1 MNDQYHTL
9 KNGMTLTDEN
19 DIKIFEML
27 ISLTPH
33 CNINFLWNDIGLG
46 NLFGVCFKHIE
57 RFCVDNL
64 KWYIYN
70 NGVWEIDKG
79 DVISQGNMQR
89 LLQLLHLYCKEV
101 ETTENKDVIEKYG
114 AYVNK
119 SSSDSI
125 LRRALNAAR
134 GSMTIQITDFDN
146 NPHLLNCKNGVYDM
160 QKQCFRL
167 ATPEDYFT
175 LSTSC
180 SYPTALFTD
189 RCDRWYSFIDEIT
202 EGNKEK
208 AQFLQRALGYSLLG
222 INKDECMF
230 IAYGQTRCGK
240 GTLFNNIAKVLGSG
254 GEKAYG
260 GTVSASLVCESKF
273 KDKDYNAPEP
283 MLADTI
289 GIRYLTL
296 SETKS
301 NAVLDVTAIKS
312 LTGRDPRKT
321 RQLHTAPFTFTPQFT
336 MWLST
341 NFLPKVN
348 DDTVFKSDRIWVI
361 EFNKHFDE
369 DSRDNNLKELFD
381 SKEAQTTILGWL
393 IDGYKDYAKQ
403 GLNPPACVREATA
416 NYARQNDRVLCFKE
430 ECLEDAPG
438 ERVSNGAMYAKYKS
452 WCMDEERSYTP
463 LGTTSFYKQ
472 MARFYSK
479 MDAHGFRGF
488 TDVRLKK
495 PDGIVDIIGGSKN
508 GV

>member
-1 MNDQYHTL
+1 MNEQFYTL

-19 DIKIFEML
+19 DVKIFEML
-27 ISLTPH
+27 LSFKPH

-46 NLFGVCFKHIE
+46 NLFGECFRHIE
-57 RFCVDNL
+57 RFCVDNQ

-79 DVISQGNMQR
+79 DIKSQGNMQK

-101 ETTENKDVIEKYG
+101 ETDDSKDILKQYST
-114 AYVNK
+114 YINK

-125 LRRALNAAR
+125 LRRALNAAKN
-134 GSMTIQITDFDN
+134 SMIINLTDFDSD
-146 NPHLLNCKNGVYDM
+146 PYLLNCKNGVYDLK
-160 QKQCFRL
+160 KQSFRF
-167 ATPEDYFT
+167 AKPDDYFT

-180 SYPTALFTD
+180 AFPGGLFVD
-189 RCDRWYSFIDEIT
+189 WCDRWYTFVDEIT

-222 INKDECMF
+222 VNKDECMF
-230 IAYGQTRCGK
+230 VAYGQTRCGK

-254 GEKAYG
+254 SETGYG
-260 GTVSASLVCESKF
+260 GTVGASLVCESKF

-283 MLADTI
+283 MLADTV
-289 GIRYLTL
+289 GVRYLTL

-321 RQLHTAPFTFTPQFT
+321 RQLHSTAFTFTPQFT

-369 DSRDNNLKELFD
+369 DTRDNGLKEIFD
-381 SKEAQTTILGWL
+381 TKEAQMTILKWL
-393 IDGYKDYAKQ
+393 VDGYRDYVKQ
-403 GLNPPACVREATA
+403 GLNPPKCVREATA
-416 NYARQNDRVLCFKE
+416 NYARQNDRILCFTE
-430 ECLEDAPG
+430 DCLEEAPG
-438 ERVSNGAMYAKYKS
+438 ERVSNAAVYAKYKS
-452 WCMDEERSYTP
+452 WCSDDEREYNP
-463 LGTTSFYKQ
+463 LGSTSFYKQ
-472 MARFYSK
+472 MARFYQRI
-479 MDAHGFRGF
+479 DAHGFRGF
-488 TDVRLKK
+488 ADVKLKMPEGTIEIK
-495 PDGIVDIIGGSKN
+495 
-508 GV
+508 